1 MKQFACGAVVP
12 GCDALWVCASEEQI
26 LTLVAAHL
34 RDDHGTEVTAELME
48 RVAAVVYTVPAVGS
62 VLAGA
67 AA

>member
-12 GCDALWVCASEEQI
+12 GCDALWVCSTEEQI
-26 LTLVAAHL
+26 LTLVATHL
-34 RDDHGTEVTAELME
+34 RDDHGLEVTAELME
-48 RVAAVVYTVPAVGS
+48 RVAAAIYTVPALGS

>member
-12 GCDALWVCASEEQI
+12 GCDALWVCSSEEQI
-26 LTLVAAHL
+26 LTLVATHL
-34 RDDHGTEVTAELME
+34 RDDHGLEITAELMD
-48 RVAAVVYTVPAVGS
+48 RVAAAIWTVPAASS

>member
-12 GCDALWVCASEEQI
+12 GCDALWVCSSEEQI
-26 LTLVAAHL
+26 LTLVATHL
-34 RDDHGTEVTAELME
+34 RDDHGLEITAELMD
-48 RVAAVVYTVPAVGS
+48 RVAEAIWTVPAAAS